1 MAEEPATNELEQW
14 LRAAASGDDDAARR
28 LFPLLYDELHRL
40 AATCMRNER
49 AGHTLQPTAL
59 VHEAWLRLS
68 QAGTI
73 ESVSSREHFLSL
85 AALMMRRILVS
96 HARSRAADKRG
107 GGKTELLPDDVAGEF
122 ENRAIDLLALE
133 ESLARLAALDPQ
145 QARIVELRFY
155 GGLTVE
161 QCASLL
167 GLSPRTVHYEW
178 SHARA
183 WLRGQLEDG

>member
-14 LRAAASGDDDAARR
+14 LVAAASGDDEAARR
-28 LFPLLYDELHRL
+28 IFPLLYDELHRL
-40 AATCMRNER
+40 AASCMRNER
-49 AGHTLQPTAL
+49 ASHTLQPTAL

-68 QAGTI
+68 RAGSI
-73 ESVSSREHFLSL
+73 EGVSSREHFLSL
-85 AALMMRRILVS
+85 AAMMMRRILVS

-107 GGKTELLPDDVAGEF
+107 GGRPELLADDVAEDF
-122 ENRAIDLLALE
+122 EHRAIDLLALD
-133 ESLARLAALDPQ
+133 ESLQKLGELDPQ

-167 GLSPRTVHYEW
+167 KLSPRTVQYEW
-178 SHARA
+178 AHARA
-183 WLRGQLEDG
+183 WLRGQLEGA